1 MKKIYQHPTSRTIVL
16 QVKNTI
22 LTGSIKEDE
31 VNKGE
36 SGLVFT
42 RRRMW
47 EDDEDEEW

>member
-16 QVKNTI
+16 QVRNTI
-22 LTGSIKEDE
+22 LTGSIKDGVVNEED
-31 VNKGE
+31 NI
-36 SGLVFT
+36 VFT

>member
-16 QVKNTI
+16 QVRNAI
-22 LTGSIKEDE
+22 LVGSIKDDVVDE
-31 VNKGE
+31 GE

-47 EDDEDEEW
+47 EDEEEDY

>member
-16 QVKNTI
+16 QVRNTI
-22 LTGSIKEDE
+22 LTGSIKDDV
-31 VNKGE
+31 VNKE
-36 SGLVFT
+36 DNIVFT